1 MFRKAGNLHE
11 IKLIVV
17 LFGTAAAATTTKQ
30 RKTEC
35 ETGFRNGGVCVKQG
49 QKEMC
54 KIGAEGDE
62 KNVGEQ

>member
-1 MFRKAGNLHE
+1 VSLKT
-11 IKLIVV
+11 
-17 LFGTAAAATTTKQ
+17 TAAAATTTKQ

-54 KIGAEGDE
+54 KIGAEGD
-62 KNVGEQ
+62 V